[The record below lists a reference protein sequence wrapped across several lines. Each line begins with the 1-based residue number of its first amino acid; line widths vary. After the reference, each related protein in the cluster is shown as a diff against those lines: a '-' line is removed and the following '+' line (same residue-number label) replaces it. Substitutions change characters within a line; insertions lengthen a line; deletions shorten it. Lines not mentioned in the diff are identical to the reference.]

1 MALENNVL
9 KNWATKSFGSLKI
22 LYLQSQ
28 VLLFF
33 FFYDLHVRHKVAI
46 ILAGIRE
53 ISGKIAFEPVRG
65 LIIIKAFE
73 FCSLIDLNI

>member
-1 MALENNVL
+1 MCLRTGQQKALDHL
-9 KNWATKSFGSLKI
+9 KFCTCKAKYYSFC
-22 LYLQSQ
+22 
-28 VLLFF
+28 FN
-33 FFYDLHVRHKVAI
+33 DLHVRHKVAI